1 MATLLTAAG
10 MNLLSCH
17 ACDLVC
23 KVRAGGTEACCP
35 RCHAH
40 LYSRK
45 PDSIVRT
52 WALLL
57 AGYVLYVPANILPVT
72 NTRSLFD
79 SQIDTIFSG
88 VVYLWTTG
96 SWFLAVV
103 VFMASIMVPL
113 AKLLGLTVLAIS
125 VQRRSAWRPLWR
137 SRVYRFIDFI
147 GRWSMLDIYVIT
159 LLVGLVQ
166 IQTLAAIKAGPG
178 VLAFGALVVVT
189 LFATQSFDPRLI
201 WDAAGNADA
210 AKTDARKADG

>member
-1 MATLLTAAG
+1 MPVPQTAAELD
-10 MNLLSCH
+10 LLSCH

-23 KVRAGGTEACCP
+23 KSVPGSWQASCP

-40 LYSRK
+40 LSSRK
-45 PDSIVRT
+45 PDSIART

-72 NTRSLFD
+72 TTRSLFD
-79 SQIDTIFSG
+79 SQTDTIFSG

-103 VFMASIMVPL
+103 VFVASILVPL

-125 VQRRSAWRPLWR
+125 VQRRSVWRPLRR
-137 SRVYRFIDFI
+137 SRAYRFIDFI

-166 IQTLAAIKAGPG
+166 IQTLAAITAGPG

-189 LFATQSFDPRLI
+189 LFASLSFDPRLI
-201 WDAAGNADA
+201 WDAA
-210 AKTDARKADG
+210 RKADG

>member
-1 MATLLTAAG
+1 MPVLQTAAELD
-10 MNLLSCH
+10 LLSCH

-23 KVRAGGTEACCP
+23 KRVPGSRKASCP
-35 RCHAH
+35 RCHAR
-40 LYSRK
+40 LSSRK
-45 PDSIVRT
+45 PDSIART

-72 NTRSLFD
+72 TTRSLFD
-79 SQIDTIFSG
+79 SQTDTIFSG

-103 VFMASIMVPL
+103 VFVASIMVPL
-113 AKLLGLTVLAIS
+113 AKLLGLSVLAIS
-125 VQRRSAWRPLWR
+125 VQRRSVWR
-137 SRVYRFIDFI
+137 SLRRSRAYRFIDFI

-166 IQTLAAIKAGPG
+166 IQTLAAITAGPG

-189 LFATQSFDPRLI
+189 LFASLSFDPRLI
-201 WDAAGNADA
+201 WDAA
-210 AKTDARKADG
+210 RKADG